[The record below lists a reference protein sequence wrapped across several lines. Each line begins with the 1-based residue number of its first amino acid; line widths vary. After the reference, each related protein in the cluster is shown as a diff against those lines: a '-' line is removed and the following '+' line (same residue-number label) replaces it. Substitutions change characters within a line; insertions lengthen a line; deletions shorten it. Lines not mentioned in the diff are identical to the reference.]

1 MAEDNAQA
9 IKQWMEDNQLMPTTD
24 QQAQEWQTQDSE
36 LWAAVIK
43 PWILVQVNQKA
54 ALAK

>member
-1 MAEDNAQA
+1 MTEDNAQA

-43 PWILVQVNQKA
+43 PWILVQVNQKE
-54 ALAK
+54 ALEK